1 MIAMR
6 EPSKFLFMSGFFEE
20 LQRRKV
26 YRVAAAYIIA
36 AGFIIQMGSAI
47 LPAWELPNWTF
58 RLVIVLLLIGF
69 PIALILAWAFDVT
82 SEGIRATKGTAA
94 EPHLRRNMIILVA
107 IGVIVS
113 VAAGFFLL
121 PRATARNVDK
131 SIAVLPFENLSGDPD
146 NAYFADGIQDDILT
160 NLSKIG
166 DLKVISRTS
175 VMSYRG
181 SGTRNA
187 RDIGKALGVATLVEG
202 SVRRIG
208 NRVRVNVQLINAS
221 NDEHIWAED
230 YDRDLTDV
238 FAIQTDLAQKIVYT
252 LQAKLSPNEKAR
264 LDRRPTQ
271 DPNAYLLFVQAHD
284 YANRTDMFRDTS
296 LKAES
301 LFEQAIKL
309 DPNFSLAYAGL
320 SMVESWVYHSFD
332 PLPSRRNKA
341 RLNADE
347 ALRLQPDL
355 PEGHLALGFSYY
367 YGDRDYQR
375 ALAEFEIAKRGLP
388 NEAQAYMAI
397 GAIQRRQGKWI
408 ESTGN
413 LEKAAALDPKNVG
426 ILCNLGYSYMA
437 QRNFEA
443 ADKIFDRAIAAEP
456 QSLQAAGMK
465 AAVAVQSTGDL
476 SAVEKQ
482 FSSVPPGADPGGL
495 ITWIRVGILTLE
507 RKFPEALQVAQQF
520 PGETLATATTAP
532 CPKALLEGTLYLYQ
546 GDKEKARIAYGHARA
561 VAEKLVREAPQDS
574 ARHGQ
579 LGVVLAALGQ
589 KEQAINEGKR
599 AVELLPES
607 QDAFDGP
614 QGTAS
619 LAQIYAWTGEF
630 DEAFRLLD
638 HLLDVPNGLTVPM
651 LKLEPMWDPL
661 RKDPRFQALIDKYS
675 PKT

>member
-1 MIAMR
+1 MR
-6 EPSKFLFMSGFFEE
+6 DASKFLLMSNFFEE

-36 AGFIIQMGSAI
+36 AGFIIQIGSAVF
-47 LPAWELPNWTF
+47 PAWELPNWTL
-58 RLVIVLLLIGF
+58 RLVVVLLLIGF
-69 PIALILAWAFDVT
+69 PIALILSWAYDVT
-82 SEGIRATKGTAA
+82 AEGIRATPAVSAPGT
-94 EPHLRRNMIILVA
+94 HRRRNLILLVA
-107 IGVIVS
+107 TGVIVS
-113 VAAGFFLL
+113 AAAGFFLL
-121 PRATARNVDK
+121 PRASARKIDK
-131 SIAVLPFENLSGDPD
+131 SIAVLPFENLSDEKE

-166 DLKVISRTS
+166 DLKVISRMS

-181 SGTRNA
+181 EGTRNA
-187 RDIGKALGVATLVEG
+187 REIGKALGVAALLEG

-208 NRVRVNVQLINAS
+208 NRVRVNVQLINAN

-238 FAIQTDLAQKIVYT
+238 FAIQTDLAQKIASA

-271 DPNAYLLFVQAHD
+271 NPDAYLLYVQAHD
-284 YANRTDMFRDTS
+284 YADRADMFHDTT
-296 LKAES
+296 LKAEP
-301 LFEQAIKL
+301 LLEQAIKL
-309 DPNFSLAYAGL
+309 DPNFALAFASL
-320 SMVESWVYHSFD
+320 SRVESWAYHSFD
-332 PLPSRRNKA
+332 PIPARRGKA

-367 YGDRDYQR
+367 YGDRDYER
-375 ALAEFEIAKRGLP
+375 ALAEFEIARRGLP
-388 NEAQAYMAI
+388 NEAQAYLAI

-408 ESTGN
+408 ESTEN

-437 QRNFEA
+437 QRNFESA
-443 ADKIFDRAIAAEP
+443 EKIFDRALAAEP
-456 QSLQAAGMK
+456 RSLQAAGMK
-465 AAVAVQSTGDL
+465 AAVAVLWTGDL
-476 SAVEKQ
+476 RAVEKQ
-482 FSSVPPGADPGGL
+482 FSSVPPEADPGGL
-495 ITWIRVGILTLE
+495 ITWLRVGILTLE
-507 RKFPEALQVAQQF
+507 RKFPEALQLAQQF
-520 PGETLATATTAP
+520 RSETLATATTAP
-532 CPKALLEGTLYLYQ
+532 CPKAFLEGMLYRYQ
-546 GDKEKARIAYGHARA
+546 GDTEKARIALEQARV

-579 LGVVLAALGQ
+579 LGVVLAALRQ
-589 KEQAINEGKR
+589 KEEAINEGKR

-614 QGTAS
+614 QATAA

-630 DEAFRLLD
+630 DDAFRLLD
-638 HLLDVPNGLTVPM
+638 HLLDVPNGLTATI

-661 RKDPRFQALIDKYS
+661 RKDPRFQALIDKYGL
-675 PKT
+675 KT